1 MVSIELIAILL
12 LAINLVSFI
21 LMAYDKRQSTLQS
34 DAPRLPEGVLFFM
47 AIGFGSVGVLL
58 GMFAFRHKIRKWYF
72 QVAIPLL
79 LVQQLLLCYFVYPLL

>member
-1 MVSIELIAILL
+1 MVTVELIGVLL
-12 LAINLVSFI
+12 LSINLLSFI
-21 LMAYDKRQSTLQS
+21 LMGYDKRQSTLNS

-47 AIGFGSVGVLL
+47 AIGFGSAGVFL

-79 LVQQLLLCYFVYPLL
+79 LAQQILLGYFVYTQY